1 VCIKKPYGEWKI
13 KFVYMTWKILLSFSV
28 SILAETLFAQSLPVI
43 NKDIVYSTV
52 DGVSLKLD
60 MASPATGTGPF
71 PAVIHFHGGGWQAGD
86 KSHGHKRIIKLAQ
99 AGYVAVSVGYRF
111 APQYKWPEQ
120 VYDAKA
126 AVRFLRDHAKEF
138 NIDPDRIG
146 AVGDSAGGY
155 LALMLGFTSGADGL
169 EGNTHSAT
177 SSKVNAVATFCSAG
191 DFTRSLRRKLSA
203 DVEKQIT
210 EYYNKPLSQV
220 IAEFT
225 GTTEPDDP
233 KLLKMSA
240 RTFVDEGD
248 ASVLIFHGEKDP
260 LISLEQVEELERA
273 LKNAGIPVEVTIVK
287 GEGHGWYGTVLDD
300 TEKTMIS
307 YFDHWLKRK

>member
-1 VCIKKPYGEWKI
+1 MKRA
-13 KFVYMTWKILLSFSV
+13 TLLSGLLCLV
-28 SILAETLFAQSLPVI
+28 AEALLAQPVPGI
-43 NKDIVYSTV
+43 NEIVYSTI
-52 DGVSLKLD
+52 DNVSLKLD
-60 MASPATGTGPF
+60 MARPLTGTAPF

-120 VYDAKA
+120 IYDAKA
-126 AVRFLRDHAKEF
+126 AVRFLREHAKEF

-155 LALMLGFTSGADGL
+155 LALMLGFTENAEGM
-169 EGNTHSAT
+169 EGNTSSKT
-177 SSKVNAVATFCSAG
+177 SSNVIAVATFCSAG
-191 DFTRSLRRKLSA
+191 DFTRSGRRKLSPEI
-203 DVEKQIT
+203 EKQIT
-210 EYYNKPLSQV
+210 EYYKKPLSQV

-225 GTTEPDDP
+225 GTSDPDDP

-260 LISLEQVEELERA
+260 LISLEQVEELEGA
-273 LKNAGIPVEVTIVK
+273 LKNAEVPVEVIIVK

-300 TEKTMIS
+300 TERSLIS